1 MSPAEAPPSVRFPD
15 GTVVPL
21 TSEATAGALLELWR
35 PDDAPKLLAASLD
48 GAPIDLARVV
58 DRPGLLAP
66 LTFEER
72 AGRDVLQHSAA
83 HLVAKALTQVVDSAL
98 PIVGPPTD
106 EGFYYDFDVRPLT
119 PEDVGAV
126 AAAAARAVHAREPFV
141 RAEVSRE
148 EAERLFARNPHKL
161 ALIREIPPGE
171 TVSVYRTGDWVDLCL
186 GPHVPDAGRVG
197 GLHLFG
203 ASAITSEARTA
214 TSSFQRVRGI
224 AFPTHAELEAHLKLR
239 KEAEARDH
247 RTLGAKLE
255 LFSFDEDVPGFPF
268 WLPNGMIVVR
278 ELERFVTEHLREDG
292 YGEVR
297 TPLLF
302 SDQVFTTSGHLELFR
317 ENMFLLEVDGRPY
330 ALKPMN
336 CPGSML
342 IFRSRA
348 RSYRELPLRLAEFAP
363 LHRKEASGTLHGLL
377 RVRELV
383 QDDAHLFVS
392 DEQVEPEIRKLL
404 AWIEKAFSTF
414 HLTWSCEL
422 STRPPKFLGEPAE
435 WDRAE
440 ATLEGV
446 LRSAGVAYKLAPGEG
461 GFYGPKI
468 DIHIRDSLG
477 RPWQTGTI
485 QLDYQMPKR
494 FGLEY
499 QGADGRLH
507 RPIVIHR
514 TILGTWERFV
524 GVLLEH
530 TNGRLPPWLA
540 PEQVRILPVGER
552 HADAAVD
559 LRDEL
564 IQARVRAAIA
574 TPDETLGKRV
584 RSAEIDRVPYVVVIG
599 DKELETHA
607 FAVRRRGVKEPV
619 TMSGAELLGHVTERI
634 KSRAFDP

>member
-1 MSPAEAPPSVRFPD
+1 MTVRFPD
-15 GTVVPL
+15 GT
-21 TSEATAGALLELWR
+21 TSSVELGTTAGALLQRWR
-35 PDDAPKLLAASLD
+35 PDDVAKLLAASLD
-48 GAPIDLARVV
+48 GVAIDLARVIEHS
-58 DRPGLLAP
+58 GSLAP
-66 LTFEER
+66 LTFGER

-83 HLVAKALTQVVDSAL
+83 HVVAKAVTQTIDTAL

-119 PEDVGAV
+119 ADDLKGI
-126 AAAAARAVHAREPFV
+126 AAAADRSVAAREPFV
-141 RAEVSRE
+141 RGEVPRE
-148 EAERLFARNPHKL
+148 EAERIFAGNPHKL
-161 ALIREIPPGE
+161 ALIREIPAGE

-186 GPHVPDAGRVG
+186 GPHVPDTGRLG

-203 ASAITSEARTA
+203 ASAITSESRAATA
-214 TSSFQRVRGI
+214 SFQRVRGV
-224 AFPTHAELEAHLKLR
+224 AFPTHAELDSHLKLR

-278 ELERFVTEHLREDG
+278 ELERFVTEHLRESG

-297 TPLLF
+297 TPLMF
-302 SDQVFTTSGHLELFR
+302 SDRVFTTSGHLELFR

-363 LHRKEASGTLHGLL
+363 LHRREASGTLHGLL

-383 QDDAHLFVS
+383 QDDAHLFVTE
-392 DEQVEPEIRKLL
+392 EQVEPEIRKLL
-404 AWIEKAFSTF
+404 EWIERAFSTF
-414 HLTWSCEL
+414 RLTWSCEL

-440 ATLEGV
+440 ATLDAV
-446 LRSAGVAYKLAPGEG
+446 LRGAGVPYKIAPGEG

-499 QGADGRLH
+499 QGPDGRLH
-507 RPIVIHR
+507 QPIVIHR

-540 PEQVRILPVGER
+540 TEQVRILPVGER
-552 HADAAVD
+552 HADAANG

-564 IQARVRAAIA
+564 AVARVRAAIA
-574 TPDETLGKRV
+574 SPEDTIGKRV
-584 RSAEIDRVPYVVVIG
+584 RTAEIDRVPYVVVIG
-599 DKELETHA
+599 DKELEAHTL
-607 FAVRRRGVKEPV
+607 AVRRRGVKEP
-619 TMSGAELLGHVTERI
+619 TAMSQAEFLGHVTDRI
-634 KSRAFDP
+634 RTRAFEP